1 MWALIYQT
9 INTQIYMRYIIT
21 LLFLLTATYSLYAE
35 EPNQLD
41 DKSPKREIRIPDE
54 DDIIHK
60 TVSVSSPYYYTN
72 LMLKYINGT
81 APLSELEYYYLYYG
95 YLYDENY
102 RPFRENEAL
111 DRMLLIMA
119 SLNPD
124 QPTVM
129 QLESLIENGLAAM
142 EIDPFSPK
150 MLNMMAYAYG
160 ALGDKGR
167 EQLYFNH
174 LNGILAAIE
183 STGTGLKEEERWH
196 VLMFSH
202 AYDLLAAKGYSYN
215 ENRIISRDA
224 MFVPIVQRPKER
236 IKGFY
241 FDYSR
246 IYRNKP
252 DEVTFKRDRTWQFNN
267 LKPREYK

>member
-1 MWALIYQT
+1 
-9 INTQIYMRYIIT
+9 MRYVTT
-21 LLFLLTATYSLYAE
+21 LLLLLCVAVSASAASRIE
-35 EPNQLD
+35 EPNPLVANTTE
-41 DKSPKREIRIPDE
+41 REIRVPDE
-54 DDIIHK
+54 EDIIHQ

-81 APLSELEYYYLYYG
+81 SPLSELEYYYLYYG
-95 YLYDENY
+95 YLYDDNYKPFNENV
-102 RPFRENEAL
+102 AL
-111 DRMLLIMA
+111 DKMLMIVSA
-119 SLNPD
+119 INPD

-129 QLESLIENGLAAM
+129 QLEALVENGLAAM
-142 EIDPFSPK
+142 EVDPFNPK
-150 MLNMMAYAYG
+150 VLNIMAYAYG
-160 ALGDKGR
+160 ALGDTTR

-174 LNGILAAIE
+174 LNGILSTIE
-183 STGTGLKEEERWH
+183 SSGTGLKEEERWH

-202 AYDLLAAKGYSYN
+202 AYDLLASKGYDYD

-224 MFVPIVQRPKER
+224 MFIPIAQRPKER

-241 FDYSR
+241 FDYGR

-252 DEVTFKRDRTWQFNN
+252 DNVTFKRDRTWQFNN